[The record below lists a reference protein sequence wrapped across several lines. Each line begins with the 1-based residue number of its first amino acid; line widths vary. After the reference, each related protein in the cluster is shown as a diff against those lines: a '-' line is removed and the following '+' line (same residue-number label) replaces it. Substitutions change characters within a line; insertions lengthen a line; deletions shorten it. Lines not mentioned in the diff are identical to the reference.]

1 MNDTLVIDLETK
13 KSFAEVG
20 GERNIDQLGISVAG
34 VYSYDK
40 DSFVALEEHELP
52 QLEDMLHKTGHVIGF
67 NINHFDIPV
76 LKPYVKNLGV
86 FEKIAVTDLY
96 EDAVN
101 FLGHRVGL
109 NAVSEATLGQ
119 SKSGHGLEALEWF
132 RQGRVEE
139 VKKYCLDDVRLTRDV
154 YEYGKKHGH
163 ILFRSFADNKIHS
176 VPVEWAKGYAKP
188 SRVLLEEALV
198 NRKRLAIEYVS
209 SEDHDGLGF
218 KKARLI
224 DVYAIK
230 GDEVE
235 AYCHLRKSV
244 RMFRISRILKIEP
257 TGESYIMAQDA
268 QAALF

>member
-20 GERNIDQLGISVAG
+20 GERNIAQLGISVAG
-34 VYSYDK
+34 IYSYDK
-40 DSFVALEEHELP
+40 DLFVALEEHELA
-52 QLEDMLHKTGHVIGF
+52 QLEDMLHGTGHIIGF
-67 NINHFDIPV
+67 NIVHFDIPV
-76 LKPYVKNLGV
+76 LKPYVKDIAI

-96 EDAVN
+96 QDAVD

-109 NAVSEATLGQ
+109 NAVAEATLGE

-154 YEYGKKHGH
+154 YEYGKKNGH
-163 ILFRSFADNKIHS
+163 ILFRSFSDSKVHS
-176 VPVEWAKGYAKP
+176 VPVEWAKGYKKP
-188 SRVLLEEALV
+188 ARMLLEEAFV
-198 NRKRLAIEYVS
+198 KRKRLSIEYVS
-209 SEDHDGLGF
+209 SEDSDGLGF
-218 KKARLI
+218 KKMRLI
-224 DVYAIK
+224 DVYAIR
-230 GDEVE
+230 GDEIE

-244 RMFRISRILKIEP
+244 RMFRINRIAKIEP
-257 TGESYIMAQDA
+257 TDESYVIAGDA

>member
-20 GERNIDQLGISVAG
+20 GERNIAQLGVSVAG
-34 VYSYDK
+34 VYSYGT

-52 QLEDMLHKTGHVIGF
+52 QLEDMLHRTTHIVGF

-76 LKPYVKNLGV
+76 LKQYIKDLAV
-86 FEKIAVTDLY
+86 FERIAVTDLY
-96 EDAVN
+96 QDAVD

-109 NAVSEATLGQ
+109 NAVAEATLGE

-176 VPVEWAKGYAKP
+176 VPVEWAKGYVKP
-188 SRVLLEEALV
+188 SRVLLEEALAG
-198 NRKRLAIEYVS
+198 RKRLAIEYVS
-209 SEDHDGLGF
+209 SEDNDGLGF
-218 KKARLI
+218 KKMRLI
-224 DVYAIK
+224 DLYAIK
-230 GDEVE
+230 GDEIE
-235 AYCHLRKSV
+235 AYCHLRKGI
-244 RMFRISRILKIEP
+244 RMFRINRILKIEP
-257 TGESYIMAQDA
+257 TNESYVMAEDA

>member
-20 GERNIDQLGISVAG
+20 GERNITQLGISVAG
-34 VYSYDK
+34 VYSYERDE
-40 DSFVALEEHELP
+40 FTAFGEHELGR
-52 QLEDMLHKTGHVIGF
+52 LEDMLHETRHIIGF

-76 LKPYVKNLGV
+76 LKPYVKDLSV
-86 FEKIAVTDLY
+86 FESIAVTDLY
-96 EDAVN
+96 QDAVD

-109 NAVSEATLGQ
+109 NAVAEATLGE

-139 VKKYCLDDVRLTRDV
+139 VKRYCLDDVRLTRDV

-163 ILFRSFADNKIHS
+163 ILFRSFSDNKIHS

-188 SRVLLEEALV
+188 ARVVLEDAMH

-209 SEDHDGLGF
+209 SEDNDGLGF
-218 KKARLI
+218 KKTRLI

-230 GDEVE
+230 GDEIE

-244 RMFRISRILKIEP
+244 RIFRLNRITKIEP
-257 TGESYIMAQDA
+257 TGESYVMAGDVQP
-268 QAALF
+268 ALF